1 MKTSSILEA
10 NQYVHKT
17 LVLAGEYQKSPHFL
31 PENIERVGM
40 KLATEVLPLI
50 SSPEVRAIDFG
61 CGTGFMIDLLVDVV
75 KSVDGIDITQEM
87 LDEVDLSSGKVSL
100 SLAPAEQTPF
110 TDNQFDLATAYS
122 FLDHLADVEVFLREV
137 FRVLKPGGVFY
148 TGLNPNQEFAERIK
162 SAARNAP
169 QAANENPI
177 LEREI
182 LSMLY
187 NGSLYETQFGIEK
200 DVLELAE
207 TIKTKEGGFNGYAI
221 KKMALELGFTS
232 AHLTFD
238 WFLGQA
244 SFKDKP
250 ADVTVINQYLE
261 NMQPASSP
269 LFKYLNLVLVK

>member
-1 MKTSSILEA
+1 MTTLSILEA

-31 PENIERVGM
+31 PENIDRVRT
-40 KLATEVLPLI
+40 KLETEVLPLI
-50 SSPEVRAIDFG
+50 SSSEVRAIDFG
-61 CGTGFMIDLLVDVV
+61 CGTGFMIDLLVDFVNLV
-75 KSVDGIDITQEM
+75 EGIDITQEM

-110 TDNQFDLATAYS
+110 HSNQFDLATAYS
-122 FLDHLADVEVFLREV
+122 FLDHLADVEVFLKEV

-162 SAARNAP
+162 LAARNAP
-169 QAANENPI
+169 QDTNKNPI
-177 LEREI
+177 LKREI
-182 LSMLY
+182 LSVFD

-200 DVLELAE
+200 DILELAE
-207 TIKTKEGGFNGYAI
+207 AIKTKEGGFNGYAL

-244 SFKDKP
+244 SFGNKP
-250 ADVTVINQYLE
+250 EDVMVISKYLE
-261 NMQPASSP
+261 KMQPASSP